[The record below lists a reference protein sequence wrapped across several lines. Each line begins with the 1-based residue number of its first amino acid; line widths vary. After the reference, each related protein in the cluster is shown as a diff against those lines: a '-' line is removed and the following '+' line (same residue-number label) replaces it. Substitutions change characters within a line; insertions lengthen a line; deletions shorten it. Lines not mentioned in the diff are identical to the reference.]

1 MIRLYNMFNFK
12 IEPDLK
18 WNERS
23 IEEEKNPTATR
34 LTYLFSVW
42 KAAHW
47 STLDGS
53 CSSTIYNPFECEKSN
68 DQIVNPRLS
77 ERAAVLFFLFAH
89 GSGSLLCCTEQ
100 LSKMGIGKIKII
112 AQLPPRLLRC
122 RPTHEELTHSV
133 DSYHLEKQK
142 QKLLSEK
149 RWHRDAHVTR
159 HRRTISRYITLTQKE
174 KETDTSSFEICFRR
188 YNNGS

>member
-1 MIRLYNMFNFK
+1 MRMYRSTTAIAKTKRFDRSSASDWHQHSISLTSKFHISMIRLYNMFNFK

-89 GSGSLLCCTEQ
+89 GSGSFARNNFPKWELERIR
-100 LSKMGIGKIKII
+100 LSLNFHLVYS
-112 AQLPPRLLRC
+112 AAA
-122 RPTHEELTHSV
+122 RPMRS
-133 DSYHLEKQK
+133 
-142 QKLLSEK
+142 
-149 RWHRDAHVTR
+149 
-159 HRRTISRYITLTQKE
+159 
-174 KETDTSSFEICFRR
+174 
-188 YNNGS
+188 